1 MTTPHK
7 HRDILIAI
15 ADGKKIQYQYCN
27 SGWRDC
33 DAAVALTQLG
43 PDYLGKPSY
52 TLRIAP
58 ETITVNG
65 VECPKPMQPPYD
77 NNNWIVNI
85 EYGTAYTGQR
95 TSYKLLTFLNQADAR
110 TVFDALC
117 KPFKEGV

>member
-15 ADGKKIQYQYCN
+15 ADGKKIQYQYL
-27 SGWRDC
+27 SPEWKDC
-33 DAAVALTQLG
+33 TPELALSQLA
-43 PDYLGKPSY
+43 PDYHSKPSY

-65 VECPKPMQPPYD
+65 VVCPKD
-77 NNNWIVNI
+77 SANNVNSNFAIGI
-85 EYGTAYTGQR
+85 ECRWNHTNE
-95 TSYKLLTFLNQADAR
+95 LLWYATEADAR

>member
-65 VECPKPMQPPYD
+65 VECPKPLEQ
-77 NNNWIVNI
+77 NIHTGNWVSI
-85 EYGTAYTGQR
+85 ETNG
-95 TSYKLLTFLNQADAR
+95 FLFEVSFAEAADAR